1 MRRSSVCTGILKLGI
16 RKLIFF
22 DHFTGGGG
30 GDDKGK
36 RASIGEEVAKGRI
49 WGEIE
54 II

>member
-22 DHFTGGGG
+22 DHFTGRG